1 MMLLLDG
8 LYPNGPVLERCR
20 DYHWQFMIVLKDD
33 SPPTVD
39 GNTAPAEVQTRQ

>member
-1 MMLLLDG
+1 MLLLDG

-33 SPPTVD
+33 SLPTVD
-39 GNTAPAEVQTRQ
+39 GIRRSAEVQTRQ